1 MKFYWRKCGNN
12 YLSLIFTD
20 KKKEV
25 FIKYK
30 EFWDKIKNLIKKIN
44 GGKAGSTKKISWKSN
59 LIQMINKML
68 KLHNMAIVIRS
79 VFQEGG
85 KYYPQVFLDECLY
98 EL

>member
-44 GGKAGSTKKISWKSN
+44 GGKAGKYEKDFMKIKFNSDDK
-59 LIQMINKML
+59 
-68 KLHNMAIVIRS
+68 
-79 VFQEGG
+79 
-85 KYYPQVFLDECLY
+85 
-98 EL
+98 